1 MESTLESSAPLTRTC
16 EVYLA
21 RLRQLRDRH
30 NAVLDSHETDRR
42 ERFHIAEDRDRF
54 TLAAVLLRAVVGR
67 ATGVGAST
75 VVVDRN
81 CDRCSRPHGR
91 PRLPLA
97 GLETSVSHSGDV
109 VLVAIT
115 AAGRVGVDVEFVET
129 RSHADMLP
137 SVCTKAEQAF
147 VKTPEDF
154 YAYWTRKEAIL
165 KATGEGLHRDMTDVV
180 VAPPASPPS
189 LLFLAGVRDPPC
201 FMADLA
207 ADGYAGAVAV
217 LTTDPVEFAVI
228 DAGPLI
234 RGLCS

>member
-1 MESTLESSAPLTRTC
+1 M
-16 EVYLA
+16 
-21 RLRQLRDRH
+21 
-30 NAVLDSHETDRR
+30 LDSHETDRR
-42 ERFHIAEDRDRF
+42 ERFHIAGDRDRF

-180 VAPPASPPS
+180 VAPPASPPALS
-189 LLFLAGVRDPPC
+189 
-201 FMADLA
+201 
-207 ADGYAGAVAV
+207 GA
-217 LTTDPVEFAVI
+217 TTI
-228 DAGPLI
+228 S
-234 RGLCS
+234 RTR